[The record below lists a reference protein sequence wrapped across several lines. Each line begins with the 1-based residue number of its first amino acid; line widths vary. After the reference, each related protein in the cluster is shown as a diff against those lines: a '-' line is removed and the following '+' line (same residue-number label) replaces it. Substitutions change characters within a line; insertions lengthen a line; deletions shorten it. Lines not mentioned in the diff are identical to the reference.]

1 MLRIS
6 AMILALAL
14 VSACGGGGG
23 SNPLQAP
30 EEEEETDT
38 DTGEDT
44 GTDSD
49 PIDGGRNL
57 PPGTA
62 NPSPNTEIVRYED
75 PDGSTDGAGTVTN
88 VRYDPEDTGAD
99 VFLVDGL
106 PFDGNNIY
114 TRGTAVD
121 QLGSYA
127 VYESD
132 PAGEFHNRAIYG
144 VSDSG
149 TTEFIVVRPTDYN
162 SYGFRGFI
170 YQRNGG
176 VNLPT
181 TGTAIY
187 TGDYAGVRVYQGVQ
201 SLDYVTGDA
210 EMVIDFEDFDD
221 ALGTTLRI
229 RNRRL
234 YDLNGNDV
242 TSEYLDALMDD
253 NTNGIRPT
261 ATNGTDDALPDIA
274 PVIRNNGGDSNG
286 EIVNGVYTQ
295 LYQIDDTPTRLSDG
309 EYYAIVAGENADEVV
324 GVLVMTGTDP
334 RHSVPFEET
343 GGFILTS
350 P

>member
-14 VSACGGGGG
+14 VSACGGGG
-23 SNPLQAP
+23 SNPLQNT
-30 EEEEETDT
+30 EEEETDT
-38 DTGEDT
+38 DTDTDTDT

-62 NPSPNTEIVRYED
+62 NPSPNTAIVRYED

-88 VRYDPEDTGAD
+88 VEYDPEDIGAD

-242 TSEYLDALMDD
+242 SSEYLDALMDD

>member
-1 MLRIS
+1 MQN
-6 AMILALAL
+6 
-14 VSACGGGGG
+14 V
-23 SNPLQAP
+23 
-30 EEEEETDT
+30 EEEETDT
-38 DTGEDT
+38 DTGTDT
-44 GTDSD
+44 DTDAD
-49 PIDGGRNL
+49 PIDSGRNL

-62 NPSPNTEIVRYED
+62 NPTPNTAIVRYED
-75 PDGSTDGAGTVTN
+75 SEGSTDGAGLVSGVSYN
-88 VRYDPEDTGAD
+88 EAAD
-99 VFLVDGL
+99 EFTVDGL
-106 PFDGNNIY
+106 PFDTNNVY
-114 TRGTAVD
+114 TRGTAVGS
-121 QLGSYA
+121 LGSYA

-149 TTEFIVVRPTDYN
+149 TTKFIIVRPTDYN

-170 YQRNGG
+170 YERSGG

-187 TGDYAGVRVYQGVQ
+187 TGDYAGVRIYQGLR
-201 SLDYVTGDA
+201 SMDYVTGDA

-261 ATNGTDDALPDIA
+261 ATNGIDDALPDIA
-274 PVIRNNGGDSNG
+274 PIIRTNGGDTNG

-295 LYQIDDTPTRLSDG
+295 LYNIDDTPTRLSDG

-324 GVLVMTGTDP
+324 GIVVMTGSDP

-343 GGFILTS
+343 GGFILTN

>member
-14 VSACGGGGG
+14 VSACGGGG
-23 SNPLQAP
+23 SNPLQNT
-30 EEEEETDT
+30 EEEETDT
-38 DTGEDT
+38 DTDTDTDT

-49 PIDGGRNL
+49 PIGGDRNL
-57 PPGTA
+57 PPGTES
-62 NPSPNTEIVRYED
+62 PTPNTSIVRYED
-75 PDGSTDGAGTVTN
+75 SEGSTDGAGTVSGVT
-88 VRYDPEDTGAD
+88 YDSANDEFT
-99 VFLVDGL
+99 VDGL
-106 PFDGNNIY
+106 PFDTNNVY
-114 TRGTAVD
+114 TRGTAVS
-121 QLGSYA
+121 QLGSYS

-149 TTEFIVVRPTDYN
+149 ATRFIVVRPTDYN

-170 YQRNGG
+170 YERDGG

-181 TGTAIY
+181 TGTAVY
-187 TGDYAGVRVYQGVQ
+187 TGDYAGVRIYQGVR

-261 ATNGTDDALPDIA
+261 TTDGTGDALPDIA
-274 PVIRNNGGDSNG
+274 PIIRNNGGDSNG